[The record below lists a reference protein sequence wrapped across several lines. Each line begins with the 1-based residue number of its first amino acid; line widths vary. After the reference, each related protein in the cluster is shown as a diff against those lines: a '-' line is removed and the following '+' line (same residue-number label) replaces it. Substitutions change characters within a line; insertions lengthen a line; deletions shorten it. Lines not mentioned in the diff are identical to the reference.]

1 MVESV
6 PLTSV
11 DTLPKLLLRN
21 FRQFGAK
28 HVAMREKDLGIW
40 RSYTWADYYRV
51 VKRLGLALNHLG
63 LKRGDRIAIL
73 AENKPHAYW
82 FELAGLALGAIVEG
96 VFADCTPPEVEYY
109 LGFPEVKF
117 AICQDQEQVDKVL
130 AVRERLPKLEGIFY
144 WETEGM
150 WSYHD
155 PILAAFE
162 NLLELGAGL
171 EEGSGDHFEAC
182 ILNTSAQDTAFFFF
196 SSGTTGN
203 PKVIMITHHA
213 LIGIAVSYNQID
225 AYREDEEYVSFL
237 PLAWIPEQLWGVTG
251 SLYFR
256 YRVNF
261 PEDAETVQSDIREI
275 GPQVL
280 FFGPRLWEGIL
291 RDIQARMLE
300 SSWLHQWVYRAA
312 MSIGLRAAESRMAGR
327 PLRPLMALAYRAADA
342 AVFRWLRDHM
352 GLSKVR
358 VAYTGGS
365 SVSPDILRYYH
376 AIGVPLKQTYGSS
389 EVGLVTCHRDGDIR
403 PETVGPPLPNLE
415 VRVTE
420 EGEIV
425 VRSQFM
431 FSGYY
436 KEPAKTADKLRD
448 GWYHTGDFGHF
459 DERGHLI
466 VMDRMED
473 VMRLPG
479 GKRFSPQFC
488 EVRLRFSPYI
498 KDVLMVARE
507 DHPLIAAM
515 INIDLA
521 NVGKWAESHH
531 IAYTTFAD
539 LSQKPEVIELVRK
552 EIERINSILPDYS
565 RIRKFVNLHKEFDPD
580 DAEMTRTRKIRR
592 TYVEKRYADII
603 GAIYS
608 DDLSVKVQSEVVYR
622 DGRRGSAE
630 SEIGIVAL

>member
-1 MVESV
+1 
-6 PLTSV
+6 
-11 DTLPKLLLRN
+11 
-21 FRQFGAK
+21 
-28 HVAMREKDLGIW
+28 
-40 RSYTWADYYRV
+40 
-51 VKRLGLALNHLG
+51 
-63 LKRGDRIAIL
+63 
-73 AENKPHAYW
+73 
-82 FELAGLALGAIVEG
+82 
-96 VFADCTPPEVEYY
+96 
-109 LGFPEVKF
+109 
-117 AICQDQEQVDKVL
+117 
-130 AVRERLPKLEGIFY
+130 
-144 WETEGM
+144 
-150 WSYHD
+150 
-155 PILAAFE
+155 
-162 NLLELGAGL
+162 
-171 EEGSGDHFEAC
+171 
-182 ILNTSAQDTAFFFF
+182 
-196 SSGTTGN
+196 
-203 PKVIMITHHA
+203 
-213 LIGIAVSYNQID
+213 
-225 AYREDEEYVSFL
+225 
-237 PLAWIPEQLWGVTG
+237 
-251 SLYFR
+251 
-256 YRVNF
+256 
-261 PEDAETVQSDIREI
+261 
-275 GPQVL
+275 
-280 FFGPRLWEGIL
+280 
-291 RDIQARMLE
+291 
-300 SSWLHQWVYRAA
+300 
-312 MSIGLRAAESRMAGR
+312 
-327 PLRPLMALAYRAADA
+327 
-342 AVFRWLRDHM
+342 
-352 GLSKVR
+352 
-358 VAYTGGS
+358 
-365 SVSPDILRYYH
+365 
-376 AIGVPLKQTYGSS
+376 LKQTYGSS

-608 DDLSVKVQSEVVYR
+608 GDLSVKVQSEVVYR